1 MVERI
6 VENKIGN
13 ARIKQSKLSLL
24 FFYASTFFFFSALS
38 PSAFSGLG
46 RLAGLA
52 SIDGVADSLDAGSAG
67 SVVVVSVAE
76 GLSVD
81 FISTSFGAA
90 PFTASAA
97 ADTAADA
104 EAAATVVVSLVSEVV
119 SVVTIVSLAAGRAAF
134 SVAVVVFSVLAVFK
148 AAVFKAVVSELS
160 SATFFSP
167 STACGASWAAEG
179 AEAFTSAWRGSVTG
193 EVLDVAVTADMVD

>member
-13 ARIKQSKLSLL
+13 VRIKQSKLFL
-24 FFYASTFFFFSALS
+24 FCFYASTFFFFSALS

-97 ADTAADA
+97 ADAA
-104 EAAATVVVSLVSEVV
+104 AAATVVVSLVPEVV
-119 SVVTIVSLAAGRAAF
+119 SVVTIVSLAAGGAAF

>member
-1 MVERI
+1 M
-6 VENKIGN
+6 
-13 ARIKQSKLSLL
+13 RIKQSKLSLL

-97 ADTAADA
+97 ADAA
-104 EAAATVVVSLVSEVV
+104 AAATVVVSLVPEVV
-119 SVVTIVSLAAGRAAF
+119 SVVTIVSLAAGGAAF

>member
-1 MVERI
+1 M
-6 VENKIGN
+6 
-13 ARIKQSKLSLL
+13 RIKQSKLSLL

-97 ADTAADA
+97 ADAA
-104 EAAATVVVSLVSEVV
+104 AAATVVVSLVSEVV

>member
-1 MVERI
+1 M
-6 VENKIGN
+6 
-13 ARIKQSKLSLL
+13 RIKQSKLSLL

-81 FISTSFGAA
+81 FISTSSFGAA

-97 ADTAADA
+97 ADAA
-104 EAAATVVVSLVSEVV
+104 AAATVVVSLVSEVV